1 MIKTKTITMKRTNR
15 ILFAV
20 CIMALCVTIVNTAKA
35 QDQKQQMAEMV
46 KNSTPEQRAKMQT
59 QMMKTK
65 LNLDSLTGLKV
76 YDINLKAAQK
86 MDPLLKGNGS
96 KLAMFREAK
105 SIDSEKDKSFKAVLT
120 ADQYKAY
127 EAAKEEMKEKLKEK
141 MQERKAGKS

>member
-1 MIKTKTITMKRTNR
+1 
-15 ILFAV
+15 
-20 CIMALCVTIVNTAKA
+20 
-35 QDQKQQMAEMV
+35 
-46 KNSTPEQRAKMQT
+46 MQT

-86 MDPLLKGNGS
+86 MDPLLKGNGGG
-96 KLAMFREAK
+96 KLAMFREMK
-105 SIDSEKDKSFKAVLT
+105 SIDSEKDKSFKAILT

-141 MQERKAGKS
+141 MQERKAKG